1 MNWNEQLQTDEVLVW
16 QGKPAPRCYTLRNWP
31 HSMFGV
37 VLLLACAVWFFLG
50 LNLESDPHYAVYSWL
65 PVPFLLAGLYL
76 TIGHLLIARLE
87 WESVYYAISDRR
99 LLVQQGLWKKDVS
112 SFLLKDIIW
121 FRLQPFT
128 ATLGS
133 VSVRATGEH
142 RTLVVACIEY
152 PRQMTDLLEAAMVKS
167 GVMPAENRL
176 NDSGNSS
183 SD

>member
-1 MNWNEQLQTDEVLVW
+1 MNWNEQLQADELLVW

-31 HSMFGV
+31 QSLFGL
-37 VLLLACAVWFFLG
+37 VLLLACGVWFYLG
-50 LNLESDPHYAVYSWL
+50 INLEPDPQYTVYGWL

-87 WESVYYAISDRR
+87 WESVYYAISNQR
-99 LLVQQGLWKKDVS
+99 LLVQQGLWKKNVS
-112 SFLLKDIIW
+112 SVPLKDIVW
-121 FRLQPFT
+121 FRLKPFS

-133 VSVRATGEH
+133 VSVRARGEN

-152 PRQMTDLLEAAMVKS
+152 PRQMTDLLEAAMLKS
-167 GVMPAENRL
+167 GAIPAKSEV
-176 NDSGNSS
+176 NDSDG

>member
-1 MNWNEQLQTDEVLVW
+1 MNWNEHLQADELLVW

-37 VLLLACAVWFFLG
+37 VLLLACAVWFYLG
-50 LNLESDPHYAVYSWL
+50 LNLEPDPQYTVYGWL

-76 TIGHLLIARLE
+76 TIGHLLIARIE

-99 LLVQQGLWKKDVS
+99 LLVQQGLWKKNVS
-112 SFLLKDIIW
+112 SFLLQDI
-121 FRLQPFT
+121 

-133 VSVRATGEH
+133 VSVRATEAN

-167 GVMPAENRL
+167 GAMPAKSGV
-176 NDSGNSS
+176 NDSDS